1 MPGLN
6 VYADVFVPRST
17 EYNQLAIEAVTAEE
31 FKVGGQDSIVEV
43 SVMVFLDKQ
52 TY

>member
-17 EYNQLAIEAVTAEE
+17 EYNQLAIQAVAAEE
-31 FKVGGQDSIVEV
+31 FGGQDFTIVEV
-43 SVMVFLDKQ
+43 SAKVFLDKQ